1 VRIKSPEVFPEGR
14 VMGRL
19 FPPFVGGLGA
29 LGLLVLRVVV
39 GVAFILHGWGKIQD
53 PMHWMDHMGMGDTPG
68 PMQAAAAVGEF
79 GGGIALLLG
88 LLTPL
93 GSLGIIGTM
102 AGALFMVHIPHGDPF
117 VNPKGGPSFELAAVY
132 LAVALVFLCV
142 GPGKYSADA
151 CLFDKPPE
159 PK

>member
-1 VRIKSPEVFPEGR
+1 
-14 VMGRL
+14 MGRL
-19 FPPFVGGLGA
+19 YPPFVGGLGA

-39 GVAFILHGWGKIQD
+39 GLAFILHGWPKIHD
-53 PMHWMDHMGMGDTPG
+53 PMHWMDGMGLGTPG
-68 PMQAAAAVGEF
+68 PMQAVAAVGEF

-102 AGALFMVHIPHGDPF
+102 AGALFLVHLPQGHRF
-117 VNPKGGPSFELAAVY
+117 VNTGGASFELAAVY
-132 LAVALVFLCV
+132 LAVALLFLCV

-151 CLFDKPPE
+151 CLFDKPSE